1 MSDTLVKCLLKGR
14 TLRTRKGVAGV
25 KVGKRIKIPRR
36 GEGFDMS
43 HTHKVF
49 LFLVRVKNSPTL
61 APGSMPLDIR
71 SGGGRWGADAST
83 FT

>member
-1 MSDTLVKCLLKGR
+1 MLVKR
-14 TLRTRKGVAGV
+14 TYVADEKGVAGL

-61 APGSMPLDIR
+61 GPGSMPLDIR

-83 FT
+83 FK